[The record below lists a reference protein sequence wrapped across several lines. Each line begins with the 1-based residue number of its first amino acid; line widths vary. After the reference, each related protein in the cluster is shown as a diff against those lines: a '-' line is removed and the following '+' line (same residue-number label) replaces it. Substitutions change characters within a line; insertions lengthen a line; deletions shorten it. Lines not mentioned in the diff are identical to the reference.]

1 MAQGQFYKAF
11 AVPQGHCVLA
21 RHGTQRLSCSSHYDD
36 DSIATPIL
44 GKQVVYGVSVDRADA
59 WGEGTTIRIAHG
71 CIPYPNI
78 QSRMNKNFY
87 R

>member
-11 AVPQGHCVLA
+11 AVPQGDCVLA
-21 RHGTQRLSCSSHYDD
+21 RHGTQGLSCTSHHND

-59 WGEGTTIRIAHG
+59 WGEGTHNQD
-71 CIPYPNI
+71 C
-78 QSRMNKNFY
+78 SWMHSLS
-87 R
+87 